1 MGLFSK
7 VANTG
12 SSTDWRV
19 TKKVW
24 AKVNSGWVAATG
36 VFGKT
41 INGWVKM
48 WPGNAPSVR
57 LSDPI
62 NIRLG
67 GYNGTIATS
76 PQLFASTDAGTSGTF
91 LKLWG
96 NDGSFD
102 GVTPITISNRRM
114 LCSDNIDGQVERF
127 SLTGNDTIDF
137 ATVSQATRDLAEGY
151 YIFYQLL
158 ATNVDGSLDAYSPP
172 IKVIKRKP
180 ALVSYT
186 VLSESGGVLTGESG
200 FGVGDIIEVNAQI
213 RWGWWIR
220 PGGYLGGTP
229 VLRWWR
235 NTSKSPG
242 GTLLKEINIETGYN
256 YVSGSYDSTYLS
268 DTNTSNVLTIYSN
281 YTVGSNPL
289 SAGEYIVAQLYL
301 ENSYTSH
308 YAAPVSYYG
317 TTGSVPSITSLEIK
331 GVEGYAE
338 YVMDNQSTPR
348 IISDGLIEIVAE
360 VADYESGTTFN
371 FEPRMYNADTGSSIT
386 YINYTTGASISD
398 TAFPTDLS
406 PTSITTSGTTAT
418 VKWQTSIPANG
429 STVTP
434 SGPTFGGGQARY
446 YFEFRVSATAPGKA
460 TKYYVGTVKNMGENI
475 DYIFD
480 GSQASIPVA
489 PSTLPTLTA
498 TPVSGS
504 SPLAVTFG
512 VSASAYPSGLGYG
525 SYPRSYILNF
535 GDGNAEVVSWPT
547 GTNNPTYSNWT
558 HTYNGTG
565 TYTAQLYWNPQ
576 GRLSRGTNQRS
587 ITIGNL
593 PSTPTFLSATTNRTD
608 GVNLE
613 FSGSSGATS
622 YDIFWN
628 TAIDA
633 PPSVNASPDFTGVS
647 SPFLDTTISSGNT
660 RWYWVRGRNSTGTS
674 AWYPTTN
681 GIQGTR
687 TAAVTPTITNLIGSA
702 PATATQQLVT
712 VTVSWSSTNQA
723 SYNLTVTQTG
733 VASFNDTGTTQT
745 SSNTADSG
753 SLFRV
758 YSGASVTILLTIYS
772 GPNQTG
778 TSATQTIT
786 YTPPLSQTTY
796 GPCETWYTS
805 SSFQCIGT
813 ENRDYTTTYYKRK
826 VYIDGVWDG
835 STYDY
840 SESACTPTT
849 VYGPWQYTDGR
860 CGYTTPV
867 FRWYCSV
874 NYTSNQ
880 LPDEQYIG
888 SQDDTGFVC
897 NQYRIV
903 CSYNNTGTYPFA
915 SLAPTCA
922 TTTTTTTTTT
932 SCTCVYQ
939 DMGSYHY
946 SPQCCPSGSPR
957 TGSLSGTT
965 SGSCCPNVNK
975 TQKWNCNSFDVNN
988 NTSANWFVCFYI
1000 GECAATSNSAGTRTT
1015 CYV

>member
-1 MGLFSK
+1 
-7 VANTG
+7 
-12 SSTDWRV
+12 
-19 TKKVW
+19 
-24 AKVNSGWVAATG
+24 
-36 VFGKT
+36 
-41 INGWVKM
+41 
-48 WPGNAPSVR
+48 
-57 LSDPI
+57 
-62 NIRLG
+62 
-67 GYNGTIATS
+67 
-76 PQLFASTDAGTSGTF
+76 
-91 LKLWG
+91 
-96 NDGSFD
+96 
-102 GVTPITISNRRM
+102 
-114 LCSDNIDGQVERF
+114 
-127 SLTGNDTIDF
+127 
-137 ATVSQATRDLAEGY
+137 
-151 YIFYQLL
+151 
-158 ATNVDGSLDAYSPP
+158 
-172 IKVIKRKP
+172 
-180 ALVSYT
+180 
-186 VLSESGGVLTGESG
+186 
-200 FGVGDIIEVNAQI
+200 
-213 RWGWWIR
+213 
-220 PGGYLGGTP
+220 
-229 VLRWWR
+229 
-235 NTSKSPG
+235 
-242 GTLLKEINIETGYN
+242 
-256 YVSGSYDSTYLS
+256 
-268 DTNTSNVLTIYSN
+268 
-281 YTVGSNPL
+281 
-289 SAGEYIVAQLYL
+289 
-301 ENSYTSH
+301 
-308 YAAPVSYYG
+308 
-317 TTGSVPSITSLEIK
+317 
-331 GVEGYAE
+331 
-338 YVMDNQSTPR
+338 
-348 IISDGLIEIVAE
+348 
-360 VADYESGTTFN
+360 
-371 FEPRMYNADTGSSIT
+371 
-386 YINYTTGASISD
+386 
-398 TAFPTDLS
+398 
-406 PTSITTSGTTAT
+406 
-418 VKWQTSIPANG
+418 
-429 STVTP
+429 
-434 SGPTFGGGQARY
+434 
-446 YFEFRVSATAPGKA
+446 
-460 TKYYVGTVKNMGENI
+460 
-475 DYIFD
+475 
-480 GSQASIPVA
+480 
-489 PSTLPTLTA
+489 
-498 TPVSGS
+498 
-504 SPLAVTFG
+504 
-512 VSASAYPSGLGYG
+512 
-525 SYPRSYILNF
+525 
-535 GDGNAEVVSWPT
+535 
-547 GTNNPTYSNWT
+547 
-558 HTYNGTG
+558 
-565 TYTAQLYWNPQ
+565 
-576 GRLSRGTNQRS
+576 
-587 ITIGNL
+587 
-593 PSTPTFLSATTNRTD
+593 
-608 GVNLE
+608 
-613 FSGSSGATS
+613 
-622 YDIFWN
+622 
-628 TAIDA
+628 
-633 PPSVNASPDFTGVS
+633 
-647 SPFLDTTISSGNT
+647 
-660 RWYWVRGRNSTGTS
+660 
-674 AWYPTTN
+674 
-681 GIQGTR
+681 
-687 TAAVTPTITNLIGSA
+687 
-702 PATATQQLVT
+702 LVT